1 MKRVSIKELAE
12 ITGGKLERATDG
24 SDYFTD
30 ISTDSRTV
38 KAGECFFA
46 IAGENFDGHDY
57 LATAFEKGAVCAVVS
72 SDFKNNLNDGRLIKV
87 EDTVKALGHLA
98 GEYRRRAGFKVV
110 AITGSVGKTTTRSII
125 YHVLKQHFRV
135 FQSPKNFNNQ
145 IGLPLTLLGARAE
158 NQIVVTEIGSSRPGE
173 IGYLAKIAA
182 PEIAVVTNVNSAHL
196 KGFANIRT
204 IIEEKLSVSDGL
216 SEGGVFFINGDSKR
230 LVKHCRS
237 KTTSFITFGKSK
249 SCDIQAEN
257 IKYNGLESRF
267 TLEGKEIVL
276 PLAGPGNI
284 VNSVASWSV
293 CRQLGISIDDFAKAL
308 RTLPQVSMRAEILKL
323 GTVIVLNDCY
333 NANPASMK
341 NALEILRHLK
351 TEKNGRKVFICG
363 DMAELAKETDQRH
376 RQLGRLIAKAK
387 VELLLTVGKWAQVAS
402 QVAKKTVEYDL
413 QTNSFENAA
422 LVCNNL
428 KKIIKDYDIILV
440 KGSRTARL
448 EVVSEKLKE
457 FL

>member
-12 ITGGKLERATDG
+12 ITGGKLERATNE
-24 SDYFTD
+24 SDYFSG

-38 KAGECFFA
+38 KPGECFFA

-72 SDFKNNLNDGRLIKV
+72 SDFKNNLNGGSLIKV
-87 EDTVKALGHLA
+87 EDTVKALGRLA

-125 YHVLKQHFRV
+125 YHVLKQYFRV

-145 IGLPLTLLGARAE
+145 IGLPLTLLGAGAE

-173 IGYLAKIAA
+173 LSCLAKIAA

-196 KGFANIRT
+196 KGFGNIRA

-230 LVKHCRS
+230 LVDHCRC
-237 KTTSFITFGKSK
+237 KGTSFISFGKSRR
-249 SCDIQAEN
+249 CDIQAEN

-276 PLAGPGNI
+276 PLAGLGNI

-293 CRQLGISIDDFAKAL
+293 CRQLGISIDDFAEAL

-323 GTVIVLNDCY
+323 GTVTVLNDCY

-341 NALEILRHLK
+341 NALEILRHLE

-363 DMAELAKETDQRH
+363 DMAELAEQTEQRH

-387 VELLLTVGKWAQVAS
+387 VELLLTVGKWAQLAS
-402 QVAKKTVEYDL
+402 QVAKKTADYDL
-413 QTNSFENAA
+413 QTKSFENAA

-428 KKIIKDYDIILV
+428 EKIIKDYDTILV
-440 KGSRTARL
+440 KGSRTVRL
-448 EVVSEKLKE
+448 EAVSEKLKE